1 MELNEYIE
9 HTLLKPNTTTA
20 DIKQLCQEALD
31 HNFSAVCVPPFFV
44 KLAANLL
51 DDTPI
56 RVATVVGY
64 PMGYHAIPVKVEEAK
79 RAIDEGA
86 DEIEIMINVAAIKDG
101 SWAHV
106 KNDIDSVTT
115 AARLRGKRSKVILE
129 MSLLSKDELKQLCD
143 ICTELQV
150 EYVKNATGMNGGG
163 VTMEKVALL
172 KSYSEQFKIIAV
184 GGIHDKE
191 FALQLVERGVFRL
204 GTSSGIEL
212 VH

>member
-20 DIKQLCQEALD
+20 DIKQLCQEALE

-44 KLAANLL
+44 KLAAHLL
-51 DDTPI
+51 DDAPI
-56 RVATVVGY
+56 RVSTVVGY

-129 MSLLSKDELKQLCD
+129 MSLLSKEELKQLCE
-143 ICTELQV
+143 ICRELQV
-150 EYVKNATGMNGGG
+150 EYIKNATGMNGGG

-191 FALQLVERGVFRL
+191 FALQLVNGGVFRL

-212 VH
+212 MH